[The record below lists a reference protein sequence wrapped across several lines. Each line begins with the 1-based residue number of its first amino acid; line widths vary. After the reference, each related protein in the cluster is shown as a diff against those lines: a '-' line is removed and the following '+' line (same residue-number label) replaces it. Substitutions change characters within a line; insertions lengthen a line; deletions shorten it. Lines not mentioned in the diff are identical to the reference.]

1 MSKQAKEQK
10 GEKNFEK
17 EEPMPPGHE
26 TEAALLKQGGD
37 DEFGDTS
44 EAAVQPEPPPP
55 RESEDEEAPDL
66 EGFFRLQF
74 GLDKAQERK
83 REQKAG
89 GKKEKVAEEPEP
101 KEKAEEEEEEESISK
116 IAERAAAKAA
126 DLLRQKPE
134 ALGQTNE
141 PPIKPEPPPKDTT
154 SPEEAFIQQLDA
166 AEKRRLEVLA
176 RMEAIYPDKYKG
188 IRDRYLASLKEAEE
202 YAAKWEAENPG
213 ETWRDEDHEDELAEI
228 ARKHKIAWEDDDYNE
243 ALVELKAEE
252 RLSRIAEDVEKRLV
266 EKQKTEAQKQQIAA
280 SIATDTD
287 SLIRE
292 TVEEIKETLGSDDVD
307 LDIYDNNGKLNQEKL
322 AKIAEEDPVAYRT
335 IVGTIA
341 GGLAPAAFELMQI
354 WRGLKA
360 YDPNNPTHQW
370 LDNFIIEK
378 EQQIAALPKEKRVY
392 NGKDF
397 APLEKYAKM
406 SPAER
411 EKYWTLRE
419 EDALLMLRHH
429 FAETAKTAYQKEI
442 EAIEK
447 WAAKKRGL
455 AKDQTKGTPPS
466 NQKSSK
472 PTAGSK
478 PLQASPSS
486 ISVPRGA
493 SKGAGGGHAGA
504 DPAEEFLREL
514 LAE

>member
-1 MSKQAKEQK
+1 MSKQAKEPK
-10 GEKNFEK
+10 DKKNLEH
-17 EEPMPPGHE
+17 EELLPPGHE
-26 TEAALLKQGGD
+26 TEAALQRQGED
-37 DEFGDTS
+37 NEFDDTS
-44 EAAVQPEPPPP
+44 EVAGQPEPP
-55 RESEDEEAPDL
+55 RESEDDSAPDL
-66 EGFFRLQF
+66 EEFFRLQF
-74 GLDKAQERK
+74 GLDKAQERR
-83 REQKAG
+83 REQD
-89 GKKEKVAEEPEP
+89 KKEKTAEEPKP
-101 KEKAEEEEEEESISK
+101 QEKAEEEEKEEEESISK

-126 DLLRQKPE
+126 ELLRQKSE
-134 ALGQTNE
+134 GAEQAGE
-141 PPIKPEPPPKDTT
+141 PPIKSEQPPKDTT
-154 SPEEAFIQQLDA
+154 GPEEAFIQKLDT

-176 RMEAIYPDKYKG
+176 RMEALYPDKYKG

-202 YAAKWEAENPG
+202 YAAKWEAENPD

-228 ARKHKIAWEDDDYNE
+228 ARKHQIAWDDDDYNE

-252 RLSRIAEDVEKRLV
+252 RLARIAEDVEKRLA
-266 EKQKTEAQKQQIAA
+266 EKQTTEAQKQQIAA

-287 SLIRE
+287 NLIRE
-292 TVEEIKETLGSDDVD
+292 TVQEIRETLGSDDVD
-307 LDIYDNNGKLNQEKL
+307 LDIYDSNGRLDQEKL
-322 AKIAEEDPVAYRT
+322 AKIAEEDPIAYRT

-354 WRGLKA
+354 WRGVKA
-360 YDPNNPTHQW
+360 YDPHNPTHQW

-411 EKYWTLRE
+411 ERYWTLRE

-442 EAIEK
+442 EVIEK
-447 WAAKKRGL
+447 WTAKKHGL
-455 AKDQTKGTPPS
+455 AKDQAKGAPPS
-466 NQKSSK
+466 GQKPSK
-472 PTAGSK
+472 STSGNK

-493 SKGAGGGHAGA
+493 SKGAGAGHAA
-504 DPAEEFLREL
+504 PDVAEEFLREL

>member
-1 MSKQAKEQK
+1 MSKQAKEPK

-26 TEAALLKQGGD
+26 TEAALLKQDND

-44 EAAVQPEPPPP
+44 EAADPPEPP
-55 RESEDEEAPDL
+55 RESEDEDAPDL

-83 REQKAG
+83 RQQKAG
-89 GKKEKVAEEPEP
+89 EKKEKAGEEPEP
-101 KEKAEEEEEEESISK
+101 KEKAEEEEESIAK

-126 DLLRQKPE
+126 ELLRQKPE
-134 ALGQTNE
+134 APEQAGE

-154 SPEEAFIQQLDA
+154 SPEEAFVQQLDA
-166 AEKRRLEVLA
+166 AEKHRLEVLA

-287 SLIRE
+287 NLIRE
-292 TVEEIKETLGSDDVD
+292 TVEEIKETLSSDDVD
-307 LDIYDNNGKLNQEKL
+307 LDIYDKNGRLNQEKL

-447 WAAKKRGL
+447 WVAKRREL
-455 AKDQTKGTPPS
+455 AKDPNKGAPPS
-466 NQKSSK
+466 GQKSSK
-472 PTAGSK
+472 PAAGSK

-493 SKGAGGGHAGA
+493 SKGAGTGHAGA